1 MIYLHKIAPLF
12 VMPIATLVISLFLCI
27 YFNKNKVAYL
37 ILIIFYTIST
47 PLFSDYFIKLVEGDF
62 FPSQTETINEAD
74 AIVVLSGMLRI
85 EEYGDT
91 YKIEW
96 MDADRFFGGISIYNA
111 KKSNKIIF
119 TGGKAP
125 FNRTELS
132 EGEILK
138 EYAIS
143 YGVNAK
149 DIFVTSDVLNTFEES
164 RAVSEVLGKNKNIIL
179 VTSAFHMKRAKALF
193 EKRGFNV
200 APFKVDFKS
209 PHKIKLT
216 LINLLPSAHS
226 LSKTEL
232 GFRELLGRF
241 YYSLF

>member
-1 MIYLHKIAPLF
+1 
-12 VMPIATLVISLFLCI
+12 MPIATLVISLFLCI

-47 PLFSDYFIKLVEGDF
+47 PYFSDYFIKLVEGDF
-62 FPSQTETINEAD
+62 FPSQTENINEED

-85 EEYGDT
+85 EEFGDT
-91 YKIEW
+91 YKVEW
-96 MDADRFFGGISIYNA
+96 GDADRFFGGISLYNA
-111 KKSNKIIF
+111 RKSKKIIF

-125 FNRTELS
+125 FNKIKLS

-138 EYAIS
+138 EYAIN

-149 DIFVTSDVLNTFEES
+149 DILVTRDVINTFEES

-179 VTSAFHMKRAKALF
+179 VTSAFHMKRAKTLF

-200 APFKVDFKS
+200 TPFKVDYKS

-216 LINLLPSAHS
+216 LIDLLPSAHS